1 MEQNITRINELIN
14 SYKKYIE
21 QIKGVQNDIKK
32 YKSNEEKNNYYEVN
46 LFINVT
52 KIKNLEYSKNIDIYS
67 NLSPALLFNIY
78 QSDLKQF
85 DIIDINFHFRLKL
98 NNSKYNFALLRKE
111 NEVQIYI
118 FYPVEKIL
126 KKKLILPFVYMR
138 KKDNSWELYELKE
151 FLVYKGKN
159 YFIKRFS
166 VNNFCKVNS
175 FIKIKA
181 VLYESSF
188 I

>member
-67 NLSPALLFNIY
+67 NLSPILLFNIY

-85 DIIDINFHFRLKL
+85 DIIDINYLF
-98 NNSKYNFALLRKE
+98 N
-111 NEVQIYI
+111 
-118 FYPVEKIL
+118 
-126 KKKLILPFVYMR
+126 
-138 KKDNSWELYELKE
+138 
-151 FLVYKGKN
+151 LVL
-159 YFIKRFS
+159 F
-166 VNNFCKVNS
+166 
-175 FIKIKA
+175 
-181 VLYESSF
+181 E
-188 I
+188 